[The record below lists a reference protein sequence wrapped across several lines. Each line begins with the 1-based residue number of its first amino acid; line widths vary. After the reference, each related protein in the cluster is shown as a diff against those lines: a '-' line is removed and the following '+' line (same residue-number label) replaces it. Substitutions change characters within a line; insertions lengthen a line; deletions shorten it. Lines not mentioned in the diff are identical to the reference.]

1 MTLLVPKNIQS
12 NYFNYYVQ
20 LPDFCLLHYFLQSD
34 SKADTLYNAI
44 TPYSIFKTF
53 NKKTKLV
60 IYSIILRAIPLGL
73 ALLYKYYP
81 LTMENIVVVFIPFF
95 LFYIQE

>member
-20 LPDFCLLHYFLQSD
+20 LPDFCLLHYFLSSD